1 MNDVYTLFNN
11 RRGLTAAVIDMP
23 ASSHIVVVE
32 DEAVTRGLLAGHFA
46 SEGYRVS
53 QASDGPELR
62 EVLSADQAD
71 LVTLD
76 IRLPGE
82 DGISLLRQL
91 REEPRLGIMV
101 VSVRADDVDR
111 ILALELGADDYLTK
125 PVNEREL
132 LARARNILRR
142 TIGAGETKPPPVLR
156 HRGWMLDRVARDVQS
171 PSGERVRLTR
181 GEFELLTAL
190 LERAEEVVPRR
201 DLLNELTHRGD
212 VPNERT
218 VDVLIG
224 RLRRKIEPD
233 PPRPRYIETEHGL
246 GYIFRAGDEN

>member
-1 MNDVYTLFNN
+1 
-11 RRGLTAAVIDMP
+11 MP
-23 ASSHIVVVE
+23 AMSHVVVVE

-53 QASDGPELR
+53 EAGDGPQLR
-62 EVLSADQAD
+62 DVLATDRAD

-142 TIGAGETKPPPVLR
+142 THGASETKPPPVLR
-156 HRGWMLDRVARDVQS
+156 HRGWVLDRVGREVHAPTGRQA
-171 PSGERVRLTR
+171 RLTR

-190 LERAEEVVPRR
+190 VERADTVVPRA
-201 DLLNELTHRGD
+201 DLLDHLTHRGD
-212 VPNERT
+212 VPSERT

-224 RLRRKIEPD
+224 RLRRKLEPD

-246 GYIFRAGDEN
+246 GYVFRARDDS

>member
-1 MNDVYTLFNN
+1 ML
-11 RRGLTAAVIDMP
+11 

-32 DEAVTRGLLAGHFA
+32 DEAVTRGLLAAHFA

-53 QASDGPELR
+53 EASDGTGLR
-62 EVLSADQAD
+62 DVLSSDRAD

-142 TIGAGETKPPPVLR
+142 THGPGESKPPPVLR
-156 HRGWMLDRVARDVQS
+156 HRGWTLDRVAREVHV
-171 PSGERVRLTR
+171 PSGQNVRLTR

-190 LERAEEVVPRR
+190 LERAGEVVPRR
-201 DLLNELTHRGD
+201 ELLHELTHRGD
-212 VPNERT
+212 VPSERT

-246 GYIFRAGDEN
+246 GYVFRTRDED

>member
-1 MNDVYTLFNN
+1 
-11 RRGLTAAVIDMP
+11 MP
-23 ASSHIVVVE
+23 ALSHIVVVD
-32 DEAVTRGLLAGHFA
+32 DEAVTRGLLAAHFA

-53 QASDGPELR
+53 EAGDGPELR
-62 EVLSADQAD
+62 EVLATDRAD

-91 REEPRLGIMV
+91 RAEPRLGIMV
-101 VSVRADDVDR
+101 VSVRADEVDR

-142 TIGAGETKPPPVLR
+142 TNGAADAKPPPVL
-156 HRGWMLDRVARDVQS
+156 HYRGWSLDRTARHVAS
-171 PSGERVRLTR
+171 PAGHEARLTR

-190 LERAEEVVPRR
+190 LARAEEVVPRSE
-201 DLLNELTHRGD
+201 LLHALTHRGD
-212 VPNERT
+212 VPSERT

-233 PPRPRYIETEHGL
+233 PPRPRYIETEHGA
-246 GYIFRAGDEN
+246 GYVFRCDDEA

>member
-1 MNDVYTLFNN
+1 
-11 RRGLTAAVIDMP
+11 MP
-23 ASSHIVVVE
+23 ATSHVVVVE
-32 DEAVTRGLLAGHFA
+32 DEDVTRSLLAAHFA

-53 QASDGPELR
+53 EAGDGPALR
-62 EVLSADQAD
+62 DVLASDQAD

-82 DGISLLRQL
+82 DGIALLRQL
-91 REEPRLGIMV
+91 RTEPRLGIMV

-132 LARARNILRR
+132 LARARNIIRR
-142 TIGAGETKPPPVLR
+142 THGAAESAPPPVLR
-156 HRGWMLDRVARDVQS
+156 HRGWTLDRVARDVHA
-171 PSGERVRLTR
+171 PSGDRVRLTR

-190 LERAEEVVPRR
+190 LERADRVVTRGE
-201 DLLNELTHRGD
+201 LLGRLTHRGD
-212 VPNERT
+212 VPSERT

-246 GYIFRAGDEN
+246 GYIFRSPADDA

>member
-1 MNDVYTLFNN
+1 
-11 RRGLTAAVIDMP
+11 MP
-23 ASSHIVVVE
+23 ATSHIVVVE

-53 QASDGPELR
+53 EASDGPQLR
-62 EVLSADQAD
+62 EVLSSDQAD

-91 REEPRLGIMV
+91 RDEPRLGIMV

-142 TIGAGETKPPPVLR
+142 THGANENKPPVLR
-156 HRGWMLDRVARDVQS
+156 HRGWTLDRVARDVHA
-171 PSGERVRLTR
+171 PTGHRVRLTR

-190 LERAEEVVPRR
+190 LERADEVVPRR
-201 DLLNELTHRGD
+201 DLLDELTHRGD
-212 VPNERT
+212 VPSERT

-246 GYIFRAGDEN
+246 GYVFRARDDG

>member
-1 MNDVYTLFNN
+1 
-11 RRGLTAAVIDMP
+11 MP
-23 ASSHIVVVE
+23 GTSHIVIVE
-32 DEAVTRGLLAGHFA
+32 DEAVTRGLLAAHFA

-53 QASDGPELR
+53 EASDGPTLR
-62 EVLSADQAD
+62 QVLSNDQAD

-142 TIGAGETKPPPVLR
+142 THRGGEGKPPPLLR
-156 HRGWMLDRVARDVQS
+156 HRGWTLDRVARDVHAPWGQ
-171 PSGERVRLTR
+171 RVRLTR
-181 GEFELLTAL
+181 GEFELLAAL
-190 LERAEEVVPRR
+190 LERADNVVSRQ

-212 VPNERT
+212 VPSERT

-246 GYIFRAGDEN
+246 GYVFRSRDED

>member
-1 MNDVYTLFNN
+1 
-11 RRGLTAAVIDMP
+11 MP
-23 ASSHIVVVE
+23 STSHIVIVE
-32 DEAVTRGLLAGHFA
+32 DEAVTRGLLAAHFA

-53 QASDGPELR
+53 EASDSSGLHELLASDR
-62 EVLSADQAD
+62 AD

-82 DGISLLRQL
+82 DGISILRQL
-91 REEPRLGIMV
+91 REQSDLAIMV
-101 VSVRADDVDR
+101 VSIRADDVDR

-142 TIGAGETKPPPVLR
+142 THRTGEGKTPPVLR
-156 HRGWMLDRVARDVQS
+156 YRGWALDRLAREVRT
-171 PSGERVRLTR
+171 PAGAAVRLTR
-181 GEFELLTAL
+181 GEFELLAAL
-190 LERAEEVVPRR
+190 VERAEQVVSRGE
-201 DLLNELTHRGD
+201 LLAALTHRGD
-212 VPNERT
+212 VPSERT

-233 PPRPRYIETEHGL
+233 PPRPRYVETEHGV
-246 GYIFRAGDEN
+246 GYIFRGRAEDGAPSELV

>member
-1 MNDVYTLFNN
+1 MSV
-11 RRGLTAAVIDMP
+11 P
-23 ASSHIVVVE
+23 SHVVVVE
-32 DEAVTRGLLAGHFA
+32 DEASTRGLLAGHFA

-53 QASDGPELR
+53 EASDGPSLR
-62 EVLSADQAD
+62 ALLNEDRAD

-91 REEPRLGIMV
+91 RQEPQLGIMV
-101 VSVRADDVDR
+101 VTIRADEVDR
-111 ILALELGADDYLTK
+111 ILALELGADDFLTK

-142 TIGAGETKPPPVLR
+142 THGALPAAPPPVRRL
-156 HRGWMLDRVARDVQS
+156 RGWCLDRTSLRV
-171 PSGERVRLTR
+171 ERPDGLLVRLTR
-181 GEFELLTAL
+181 GEFELFAAL
-190 LERAEEVVPRR
+190 VERTDGVMTRAE
-201 DLLNELTHRGD
+201 LLAELTHRGD
-212 VPNERT
+212 VPSERT

-233 PPRPRYIETEHGL
+233 PPRPRYIATEHGR
-246 GYIFRAGDEN
+246 GYVFRSPEPPAAPGDN

>member
-1 MNDVYTLFNN
+1 
-11 RRGLTAAVIDMP
+11 VIDML

-53 QASDGPELR
+53 EASDGTGLR
-62 EVLSADQAD
+62 DVLSSDRAD

-91 REEPRLGIMV
+91 RAEPRLGIMV

-142 TIGAGETKPPPVLR
+142 THGPGESKPPPVLR
-156 HRGWMLDRVARDVQS
+156 HRGWTLDRVAREVEVPTGQQ
-171 PSGERVRLTR
+171 VRLTR

-190 LERAEEVVPRR
+190 LERAGEVVARR
-201 DLLNELTHRGD
+201 ELLDELTHRGD
-212 VPNERT
+212 VPSERT

-246 GYIFRAGDEN
+246 GYVFRTRDED